1 MTVLLTRKAVLQ
13 TAMETTYNVAASVGN
28 SDGQLVSNPAF
39 TVQPNVL
46 ERTFVHAD
54 LSPQPILIGR
64 KLAKMT
70 FETELRGNGRQQS
83 GMIADAPIL
92 VRMFRACG
100 YALSGNA
107 ASAVLGPY
115 ASGIQLLPVTWA
127 SSAMSA
133 TNTDAVQYVLTV
145 DTPGVSGTAK
155 ITITSDTVGEASASA
170 AVTSGTPITLGTLGA
185 TVTPTWTGS
194 LAVGMKWVVWLMP
207 SGLALMP
214 VSDSFESITLVM
226 HKDGVKHVMAGSFG
240 TFEITASAGAYAT
253 VKWTFTGTYAQPVD
267 DANPTPVFETELP
280 SQVQLAR
287 LNMNLFHAIVE
298 KFTFNQMNDIQIRPD
313 VSSSDGYIGTRI
325 VSRKPEGG
333 INPEADNVANNDF
346 WGQMASS
353 MQMPFEMRC
362 GTAIG
367 NTVWF
372 FAPNCQYSG
381 LTYADRN
388 GILVYDAGLR
398 FGRSLG
404 NDESVLLLHVTRTGP
419 GEIPALPV
427 ASTCTNDQ
435 GHGGSSARRF
445 ASCRHRHR
453 EPDPLEEPDQ
463 AL

>member
-13 TAMETTYNVAASVGN
+13 CAMETTYNVAASVGT
-28 SDGQLVSNPAF
+28 SDGQLVSNPAY

-64 KLAKMT
+64 KLAKME
-70 FETELRGNGRQQS
+70 FETELRGNGLQQS
-83 GMIADAPIL
+83 GMTADAPIISRL
-92 VRMFRACG
+92 FRACG
-100 YALSGNA
+100 YALAGNA
-107 ASAVLGPY
+107 APAALGPY
-115 ASGIQLLPVTWA
+115 ASGIQLNPVTWA
-127 SSAMSA
+127 ASAASA
-133 TNTDAVQYVLTV
+133 TNTDAIEYVITV
-145 DTPGVSGTAK
+145 STGGASGTAHV
-155 ITITSDTVGEASASA
+155 TVTSDTTGEGSSSEV
-170 AVTSGTPITLGTLGA
+170 VTSGTPITLGTKGA
-185 TVTPTWTGS
+185 TVTPTWAGNLVT
-194 LAVGMKWVVWLMP
+194 GMKWVVWLMP
-207 SGLALMP
+207 AGLSMTP
-214 VSDSFESITLVM
+214 VSDNFESITLVM

-240 TFEITASAGAYAT
+240 TFEITAQAGSYAT
-253 VKWTFTGTYAQPVD
+253 VKWTFTGTYASPTD

-287 LNMNLFHAIVE
+287 LNMNMFTAIVE

-333 INPEADNVANNDF
+333 INPEADMVANNDF

-353 MQMPFEMRC
+353 MQMPFQMRV

-372 FAPNCQYSG
+372 FAPNTQYSG

-398 FGRSLG
+398 FGRALG
-404 NDESVLLLHVTRTGP
+404 NDES
-419 GEIPALPV
+419 
-427 ASTCTNDQ
+427 
-435 GHGGSSARRF
+435 F
-445 ASCRHRHR
+445 FYFM
-453 EPDPLEEPDQ
+453 
-463 AL
+463 